1 MCNLYFYTKKNNTE
15 GRCGCPPPPPRVG
28 AAAAPP
34 RPAPSRPRVTPDKP
48 GQQGLPSRLPVAG
61 VAGRG
66 GEAPSSCVLLLC
78 SMSPSSVSPPHGAPR
93 GPIFTDEEQPLPAGR
108 GQQGRVCGGSI
119 SVQGGARRGRRG
131 ATVCRAP
138 DDPRASMRRRR
149 WSACGGVALRGF
161 HGPLPALLPRHSL
174 LYYFMWTFEIKKK
187 NGPAGRPTPHS
198 PRLPGW
204 GTGARGAA
212 GHLSVECDTVLWV
225 WWRTKRLLVS
235 LCASNSLQ
243 LLI

>member
-1 MCNLYFYTKKNNTE
+1 MSTAT
-15 GRCGCPPPPPRVG
+15 
-28 AAAAPP
+28 
-34 RPAPSRPRVTPDKP
+34 APS
-48 GQQGLPSRLPVAG
+48 
-61 VAGRG
+61 GRG

-187 NGPAGRPTPHS
+187 MVPPAAPRHTPPGCLAGGRGRGGRRGTSVLNVILCCGSGGGPKGY
-198 PRLPGW
+198 
-204 GTGARGAA
+204 
-212 GHLSVECDTVLWV
+212 
-225 WWRTKRLLVS
+225 
-235 LCASNSLQ
+235 
-243 LLI
+243 